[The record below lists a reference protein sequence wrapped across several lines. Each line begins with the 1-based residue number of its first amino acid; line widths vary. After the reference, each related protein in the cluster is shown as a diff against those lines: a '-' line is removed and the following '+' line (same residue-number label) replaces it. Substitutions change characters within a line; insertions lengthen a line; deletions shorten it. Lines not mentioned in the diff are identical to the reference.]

1 MRFNNQERYIS
12 RRIRDLQRKVDAQRR
27 TLKRVNESQP
37 ELVGA
42 VTEHLR
48 RLEEKLEKAEHKAEL
63 LTIHGYY

>member
-27 TLKRVNESQP
+27 TLKRVKESQP

-42 VTEHLR
+42 VAEHLR